1 MYSLKKPALRTDPK
15 KGWPF
20 YAMQMTGSYIMK
32 DFFLISNYRKCISH
46 SSNYYN
52 IQSNLIQLTEKKIG
66 KELPH
71 KDTILANAK
80 ELSNWTMEMESEG
93 YHELYLHSFIG
104 IWSSFEAGLENC
116 FSDFIEN
123 NRSTAEVILS
133 KFKKTSYKI
142 EEWPWTTPICF
153 DMASKLDLRA
163 KQLAENAGPDYF
175 LRLKTIFDWLSIK
188 IDMEDIHIDNL
199 SEANRM
205 RNIILHRNGEI
216 DSKDASDF
224 PSLSKWEGTVMPFS
238 QEIFKNYYNA
248 IIHTLVAINTGTIER
263 VKREKLIDG
272 FSDS

>member
-1 MYSLKKPALRTDPK
+1 MYTLKKPTLGTDPK

-20 YAMQMTGSYIMK
+20 YALHMTGSYIIK
-32 DFFLISNYRKCISH
+32 DFFLISNYRQCIRH
-46 SSNYYN
+46 TSNYYE
-52 IQSNLIQLTEKKIG
+52 IQNALIHMVEKKEK
-66 KELPH
+66 KEVPH
-71 KDTILANAK
+71 KEKILADAK
-80 ELSNWTMEMESEG
+80 ELSNWTKEMEEDG

-123 NRSTAEVILS
+123 NQTSAKVILS
-133 KFKKTSYKI
+133 KFKKQPYQI
-142 EEWPWTTPICF
+142 QEWPWSKTICSE
-153 DMASKLDLRA
+153 MASKLDLKA
-163 KQLAENAGPDYF
+163 KQLMDGSGNDFF
-175 LRLKTIFDWLSIK
+175 LRLKTIFEWFDIEIQLEDT
-188 IDMEDIHIDNL
+188 DMYHL

-238 QEIFKNYYNA
+238 ETIFKNYYNA
-248 IIHTLVAINTGTIER
+248 IIKTLVSINNGTIER

-272 FSDS
+272 FSK